1 MIDNDINEIR
11 YNLDILKTHFM
22 ENCIDNWWEIANLE
36 LIERHLNN
44 IEDKI
49 NRLTSIWKLIRNN
62 VSHETLLRFA
72 NLNEK
77 EVFKMVKFTRTLTYY
92 KFTCLVNENGEA
104 KEKVFNVTE
113 SNENKAKKEL
123 LKSVSNCLIMKTEE
137 VKEKREMTLDDFIAN
152 SHVVE

>member
-1 MIDNDINEIR
+1 MIDNDIHEIR